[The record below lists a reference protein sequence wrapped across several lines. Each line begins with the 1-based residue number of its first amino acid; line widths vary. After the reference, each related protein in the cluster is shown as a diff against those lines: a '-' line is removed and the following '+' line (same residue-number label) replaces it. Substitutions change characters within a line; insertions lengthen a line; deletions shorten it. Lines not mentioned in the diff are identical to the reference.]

1 MPATLAD
8 PGTHD
13 LTETE
18 QIEPNPRDTEDNPDS
33 DATTSPDTALEAMP
47 PPNAEADFRDPR
59 ELVIGENIRQGF
71 APAEH
76 PKQAASIRAFGVQA
90 PVLVERETDGSLHVL
105 DGQVRTLIA
114 ITEGVGTVPV
124 WITDVD
130 TSIDITER
138 RITRALRQLNLND
151 RRIPITKSD
160 RAGGVALMLDLGAS
174 VTRIAE
180 GLQTEHAKIRTAGVI
195 GRSATARRLLDDS
208 QYSLAQLETIA
219 HYEAL
224 GDTDAVTRLSFPHIN
239 FRYCATSIEQ
249 ERTAT
254 RARLA
259 AALPYATFGFGILT
273 EDPDLATEPTNLISA
288 TDLVTGTGEPVTETE
303 IYADAHRWAV
313 YVVADD
319 SDTDLVSTDT
329 GELVDPD
336 TVDWDATEPGIE
348 PGEGLRSAHGLVTRQ
363 RWVPAYYLLAEHL
376 PASGLHVPVPE
387 PTGDRA
393 DDPIDATDT
402 EQTDREAARAKRRQ
416 VIELNKQGSAAKI
429 RRIEFLTELL
439 AARTAPPG
447 TATFV
452 ATSLNREPGL
462 LSSWGA
468 STTTHKLLGVIST
481 GELTEKIGAAAT
493 GRAWVIV
500 LALVLGALESQ
511 IEKDSWRRPPSGA
524 ARYLNFLAELGTRKG
539 FALVDVERAIT
550 GEIDYNDIDLDN
562 PGTVPVVDE
571 TVEALAA

>member
-1 MPATLAD
+1 MPATLAE

-18 QIEPNPRDTEDNPDS
+18 QVEPNPHDVEENPDA
-33 DATTSPDTALEAMP
+33 DATPSPDTALEVVP
-47 PPNAEADFRDPR
+47 PLNAEAGFRDPR

-71 APAEH
+71 DPAEH

-114 ITEGVGTVPV
+114 VAENVAQVPV

-130 TSIDITER
+130 TSIDLAER

-151 RRIPITKSD
+151 RRIPITDAD

-195 GRSATARRLLDDS
+195 GRSATARGLLDDS

-224 GDTDAVTRLSFPHIN
+224 GDTDAVARLSFPRIN
-239 FRYCATSIEQ
+239 FRYCATLIDQ

-259 AALPYATFGFGILT
+259 AALPYAAFGFGVLT
-273 EDPDLATEPTNLISA
+273 EDPDLATEPTNLIPA
-288 TDLVTGTGEPVTETE
+288 TDLVTGEGEPVAETE

-313 YVVADD
+313 HLAVDD
-319 SDTDLVSTDT
+319 ETDLVAADT

-348 PGEGLRSAHGLVTRQ
+348 PGEGLRSAHGLVTRE

-376 PASGLHVPVPE
+376 PASGLQVPVPE
-387 PTGDRA
+387 PVVDHA
-393 DDPIDATDT
+393 DDPVDAAET
-402 EQTDREAARAKRRQ
+402 ERADREAARAARRR

-447 TATFV
+447 TAMFV
-452 ATSLNREPGL
+452 ATALNREPGL

-468 STTTHKLLGVIST
+468 STTTHKLLGVTST
-481 GELTEKIGAAAT
+481 SELTKKIAAAAT

-511 IEKDSWRRPPSGA
+511 IDKDSWRRPPSGA
-524 ARYLNFLAELGTRKG
+524 ARYLNFLAELGARKG

-562 PGTVPVVDE
+562 PAAPAVEDE
-571 TVEALAA
+571 MVEALAA

>member
-1 MPATLAD
+1 MPATLAE

-18 QIEPNPRDTEDNPDS
+18 QIAPNPRDAEDNPD
-33 DATTSPDTALEAMP
+33 DATLSPDTAVEAVP
-47 PPNAEADFRDPR
+47 PPNAEAGFRDPR
-59 ELVIGENIRQGF
+59 ELVIGENIRQEF
-71 APAEH
+71 DPAEH
-76 PKQAASIRAFGVQA
+76 PKQAASIRVFGVQA

-114 ITEGVGTVPV
+114 IAEGVGSLPV

-151 RRIPITKSD
+151 RRIPITDAD

-195 GRSATARRLLDDS
+195 GRSVTARRLLDDS

-224 GDTDAVTRLSFPHIN
+224 GDTDAVTRLSFPRIN
-239 FRYCATSIEQ
+239 FRYCATLIDQ
-249 ERTAT
+249 DRAAT
-254 RARLA
+254 RARLV
-259 AALPYATFGFGILT
+259 AALPYAASGFGILA
-273 EDPDLATEPTNLISA
+273 EDPDLATEPTNLIPA
-288 TDLVTGTGEPVTETE
+288 TDLVTGEGEPVTETE
-303 IYADAHRWAV
+303 IYTDAHRWAV

-319 SDTDLVSTDT
+319 SDADLVAADT

-348 PGEGLRSAHGLVTRQ
+348 PGQGLRSAHGLVTRQ
-363 RWVPAYYLLAEHL
+363 RWIPTYHLIAEHL
-376 PASGLHVPVPE
+376 PTSGLHVPVPE
-387 PTGDRA
+387 PTVDHA

-402 EQTDREAARAKRRQ
+402 EQADREAARAKRRR

-447 TATFV
+447 TSTFV

-468 STTTHKLLGVIST
+468 STTTHKLLGVVST
-481 GELTEKIGAAAT
+481 GEVTEKIGAAAT

-524 ARYLNFLAELGTRKG
+524 ARYLNFLAELGMRKG

-550 GEIDYNDIDLDN
+550 REINYNDIDLDD
-562 PGTVPVVDE
+562 PAAATVVEE

>member
-1 MPATLAD
+1 MPATLAE

-13 LTETE
+13 LAEPE
-18 QIEPNPRDTEDNPDS
+18 QQIEPDRRGAEDNTDTDTTVSP
-33 DATTSPDTALEAMP
+33 DATAEVVK
-47 PPNAEADFRDPR
+47 PPNAEAGFRDPG

-71 APAEH
+71 DPAEH

-114 ITEGVGTVPV
+114 VAENVAQVPV

-130 TSIDITER
+130 TSIAIAER
-138 RITRALRQLNLND
+138 RITRTLRQLNLND
-151 RRIPITKSD
+151 RRIPITDAD

-180 GLQTEHAKIRTAGVI
+180 GLQTEHAKIRTAGMI
-195 GRSATARRLLDDS
+195 GRSATARGLLDDS

-224 GDTDAVTRLSFPHIN
+224 GDTDAVARLSFPRIN
-239 FRYCATSIEQ
+239 FRYCATLIEQ

-259 AALPYATFGFGILT
+259 AALPYAAFGFGVLT
-273 EDPDLATEPTNLISA
+273 EDPDLATEPTNLIPA
-288 TDLVTGTGEPVTETE
+288 TDLVTGEGEPVTETA

-313 YVVADD
+313 HLSVDD
-319 SDTDLVSTDT
+319 DTDLVAADT

-336 TVDWDATEPGIE
+336 TVDWDATEPGVE
-348 PGEGLRSAHGLVTRQ
+348 PSEGLRSAHGLVTRE

-376 PASGLHVPVPE
+376 PASGLQVPVPE
-387 PTGDRA
+387 LVVDHA
-393 DDPIDATDT
+393 DDLIDGPAT
-402 EQTDREAARAKRRQ
+402 ERADREAARRR
-416 VIELNKQGSAAKI
+416 VIQLNKQGSAAKI

-447 TATFV
+447 TAMFV

-468 STTTHKLLGVIST
+468 STMTQKLLGVAST
-481 GELTEKIGAAAT
+481 GELTEKIAAAAT

-524 ARYLNFLAELGTRKG
+524 VWYLNFLAELGTRKG

-550 GEIDYNDIDLDN
+550 GEIDYNEIDLDN
-562 PGTVPVVDE
+562 PAAAPVEDE
-571 TVEALAA
+571 MVEALAA

>member
-1 MPATLAD
+1 MPATLAE
-8 PGTHD
+8 PGTHE

-18 QIEPNPRDTEDNPDS
+18 QIEPNPRDAEDNPDA
-33 DATTSPDTALEAMP
+33 DATTSPNAALEVVP
-47 PPNAEADFRDPR
+47 PLNAEAGFRDPR
-59 ELVIGENIRQGF
+59 ELVIGENIRQEF
-71 APAEH
+71 DPAEH
-76 PKQAASIRAFGVQA
+76 PKQAASIQAFGVQA

-130 TSIDITER
+130 TSIEINER

-151 RRIPITKSD
+151 RRIPITDAD

-195 GRSATARRLLDDS
+195 GRSATARGLLDDS

-224 GDTDAVTRLSFPHIN
+224 GDTDAVAQLSFPRIN
-239 FRYCATSIEQ
+239 FRYRATLIEQ
-249 ERTAT
+249 DRAMTH
-254 RARLA
+254 ARLA
-259 AALPYATFGFGILT
+259 AALPYAEIGFGVLT
-273 EDPDLATEPTNLISA
+273 EDPDLATEPTNLIPA
-288 TDLVTGTGEPVTETE
+288 TDLVTGEGETVTETE
-303 IYADAHRWAV
+303 IYADAYRWAV
-313 YVVADD
+313 YVVVDD
-319 SDTDLVSTDT
+319 SDADLIAEDT

-376 PASGLHVPVPE
+376 PASGLQVPVPE
-387 PTGDRA
+387 PVVDRA
-393 DDPIDATDT
+393 DDPVDATET
-402 EQTDREAARAKRRQ
+402 EQADRETARAARRR

-439 AARTAPPG
+439 TARTAPPG
-447 TATFV
+447 TAMFV

-468 STTTHKLLGVIST
+468 STTTHKLLGVTST
-481 GELTEKIGAAAT
+481 GELTEKIAAAAT

-511 IEKDSWRRPPSGA
+511 IDKDSWRRPPSGA
-524 ARYLNFLAELGTRKG
+524 GRYLNFLADLGARKG

-562 PGTVPVVDE
+562 PAAAPVGDE
-571 TVEALAA
+571 MVEALAA

>member
-1 MPATLAD
+1 MPSTLAEL
-8 PGTHD
+8 GTPD
-13 LTETE
+13 LIEAE
-18 QIEPNPRDTEDNPDS
+18 QIEPTPRGDADYTASDDTV
-33 DATTSPDTALEAMP
+33 SPDTAPEVAK
-47 PPNAEADFRDPR
+47 PPNAEAGFRDPG

-71 APAEH
+71 DPAEH
-76 PKQAASIRAFGVQA
+76 PKQAASIRAFGVRA

-114 ITEGVGTVPV
+114 VAENVAQVPV

-130 TSIDITER
+130 TSIDIDER
-138 RITRALRQLNLND
+138 RITRALSQLNLND
-151 RRIPITKSD
+151 RRIPITDSD

-180 GLQTEHAKIRTAGVI
+180 GLQTEHAKIRTAAVI

-224 GDTDAVTRLSFPHIN
+224 GDTDAVAQLSFPRIN
-239 FRYCATSIEQ
+239 FRYRATLIEQ
-249 ERTAT
+249 DRAMT

-259 AALPYATFGFGILT
+259 AALPYAAFGFGILT

-288 TDLVTGTGEPVTETE
+288 TDLVTGEGEPVTETE

-313 YVVADD
+313 YVVVDD
-319 SDTDLVSTDT
+319 SDADLVAEDT

-336 TVDWDATEPGIE
+336 SVDWDATEPGVE
-348 PGEGLRSAHGLVTRQ
+348 PGEGLRSAHGLVTREQ
-363 RWVPAYYLLAEHL
+363 WVPAYYLLAEHL
-376 PASGLHVPVPE
+376 PASGLQIPVPE
-387 PTGDRA
+387 PAVDRA
-393 DDPIDATDT
+393 DDPVDATDI
-402 EQTDREAARAKRRQ
+402 EQADREAARAARRR

-447 TATFV
+447 TAVFV

-468 STTTHKLLGVIST
+468 STTTQKLLGVTST
-481 GELTEKIGAAAT
+481 GELTEKIAAAAT

-500 LALVLGALESQ
+500 LALVLGAHESQ

-524 ARYLNFLAELGTRKG
+524 ARYLTFLAELGARKG

-550 GEIDYNDIDLDN
+550 GEVDYNDIDLDN
-562 PGTVPVVDE
+562 PAAPAVEEEVVQ
-571 TVEALAA
+571 ALAA

>member
-1 MPATLAD
+1 MPATLAE

-18 QIEPNPRDTEDNPDS
+18 QIEPTPRDAEDNP
-33 DATTSPDTALEAMP
+33 DATTSPDTALEAVP
-47 PPNAEADFRDPR
+47 PLNAEAGFRDPR

-71 APAEH
+71 DPAEH
-76 PKQAASIRAFGVQA
+76 PRQAASIRVFGVQA

-114 ITEGVGTVPV
+114 GAENVAQVPV

-130 TSIDITER
+130 TSIDIDER

-151 RRIPITKSD
+151 RRIPITDAD

-174 VTRIAE
+174 VTRIAK

-195 GRSATARRLLDDS
+195 GRSATARGLLDDS

-224 GDTDAVTRLSFPHIN
+224 GDTDAVTQLSFPRTN
-239 FRYCATSIEQ
+239 FRYRATLIEQ
-249 ERTAT
+249 DRAMT

-259 AALPYATFGFGILT
+259 AALPYAAFGFGVLT
-273 EDPDLATEPTNLISA
+273 EDPDLATEPTNLIPA
-288 TDLVTGTGEPVTETE
+288 TDLVTGEGEPVTETE

-313 YVVADD
+313 HLTVDD
-319 SDTDLVSTDT
+319 DTDLVAEDT

-336 TVDWDATEPGIE
+336 TVDWDATEPGVE
-348 PGEGLRSAHGLVTRQ
+348 PAEGLRSAHGLVTRE
-363 RWVPAYYLLAEHL
+363 RWVPTYYLLAEHL
-376 PASGLHVPVPE
+376 PASGLQVLVPE
-387 PTGDRA
+387 PTVDHA
-393 DDPIDATDT
+393 DDLIDATET
-402 EQTDREAARAKRRQ
+402 EQADREAARAARRR

-439 AARTAPPG
+439 TARTAPPG
-447 TATFV
+447 TAMFV

-468 STTTHKLLGVIST
+468 STTTHKLLGVAST
-481 GELTEKIGAAAT
+481 GELTEKIAAAAT

-524 ARYLNFLAELGTRKG
+524 VRYLNFLAELGARKG

-562 PGTVPVVDE
+562 PAAAPVEDE
-571 TVEALAA
+571 MVEALAA

>member
-1 MPATLAD
+1 MPATLAE

-18 QIEPNPRDTEDNPDS
+18 QIEPNPRDTEGNPDA
-33 DATTSPDTALEAMP
+33 ATTSPDTAVEATP
-47 PPNAEADFRDPR
+47 PPNAESGFRDPR
-59 ELVIGENIRQGF
+59 ELVIGENIRQEF
-71 APAEH
+71 DPAEH

-114 ITEGVGTVPV
+114 IAEGVSSVPV

-130 TSIDITER
+130 TSIDLAER

-180 GLQTEHAKIRTAGVI
+180 GLQTEPAKIRTAGVI

-224 GDTDAVTRLSFPHIN
+224 GDTDAVERLSQIPRIN
-239 FRYCATSIEQ
+239 FRYCATLIEQ

-259 AALPYATFGFGILT
+259 AALPYAASGFGILA
-273 EDPDLATEPTNLISA
+273 EDPDLATEPTNLIPA
-288 TDLVTGTGEPVTETE
+288 TGLVTGAGEPVTETE

-319 SDTDLVSTDT
+319 SDADLVAADT

-336 TVDWDATEPGIE
+336 TVDWDATDPGIE

-363 RWVPAYYLLAEHL
+363 RWVPTYYLLAEHL
-376 PASGLHVPVPE
+376 PTSGLHVPE
-387 PTGDRA
+387 PTVAHA
-393 DDPIDATDT
+393 DDPIDTTDT
-402 EQTDREAARAKRRQ
+402 EQTDREAARAKRRR

-452 ATSLNREPGL
+452 ATALNREPGL

-524 ARYLNFLAELGTRKG
+524 ARYLNFLAELGARKG

-550 GEIDYNDIDLDN
+550 GEIDYNDIDLDD
-562 PGTVPVVDE
+562 PAVEAVVE
-571 TVEALAA
+571 KTVEALAA